1 MHLRIIESSE
11 TLIFAA
17 LEGSLNLAGAGEI
30 GPSFQTEIT
39 GPAKP
44 TILDFSGVDFIA
56 SMGMRLLVDAAK
68 ALGREKRPLIILR
81 PQTSVEK
88 VIDSA
93 GLTNILSISHDE
105 AEARRLANG

>member
-1 MHLRIIESSE
+1 MHLRLIESSD
-11 TLIFAA
+11 TLTFAA
-17 LEGSLNLAGAGEI
+17 LEGSLNLAGAEEI
-30 GPSFQTEIT
+30 GSTFRAEIT
-39 GPAKP
+39 SPAKP

-56 SMGMRLLVDAAK
+56 SMGMRLLVEAAK

-81 PQTSVEK
+81 PQSSVEK

-105 AEARRLANG
+105 TDARRLANG